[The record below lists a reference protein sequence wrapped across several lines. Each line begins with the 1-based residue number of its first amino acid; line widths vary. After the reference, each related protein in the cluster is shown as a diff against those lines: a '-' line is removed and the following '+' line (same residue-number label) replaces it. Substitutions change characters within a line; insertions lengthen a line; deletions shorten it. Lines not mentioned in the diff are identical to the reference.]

1 MKFSSNV
8 ITYLSIAVT
17 AVAGVQTGGEDEVD
31 CVGEI
36 IDTSTITS
44 LDFLNS
50 VVTKN
55 ELHLEGGELR
65 YSGTFF
71 KYNSE

>member
-8 ITYLSIAVT
+8 ITFLSIAVT
-17 AVAGVQTGGEDEVD
+17 AVAGAQTTSGEDEVD

-36 IDTSTITS
+36 VDTSTITA
-44 LDFLNS
+44 LDILNS

-71 KYNSE
+71 K